1 METNLKKIKHMAAKK
16 ENENWNFRSF
26 IKGQASA
33 SKLDALTQQLNQE
46 VSSKIDCTTCA
57 NCCKVIQPTFTQAD
71 ITKIANHF
79 DIPPSQFIEQYL
91 VSDVF
96 GDYSPKLSP
105 CPFLKDNKCSIY
117 DHQPESCRSF
127 PHLHKDDVAF
137 RITGIIA
144 NYEVCP
150 IVYNVIEGLKK
161 EKRSLRS

>member
-79 DIPPSQFIEQYL
+79 DISPSQFIEQYL

-127 PHLHKDDVAF
+127 PPSA
-137 RITGIIA
+137 
-144 NYEVCP
+144 
-150 IVYNVIEGLKK
+150 
-161 EKRSLRS
+161 